1 MEEKVNTNHRL
12 TFVGLVLSLLVSLNV
27 LAAPAEKEWSM
38 LVYVNG
44 INSLDSY
51 GKMNINQMEAIG
63 STNDVNV
70 VVEWGSMSRK
80 DVQRLLVKKDNDTR
94 NVTSPVVQ
102 SLGDVDMG
110 DWHELVNF
118 VDWAHQNYPAK
129 HYFIAVWNH
138 GGGWHFVNEKMKPM
152 DISWDD
158 RSGNVITTE
167 QLGQAMGQISQIIG
181 HKVDIY
187 GSDACL
193 MGMVEV
199 ATEMQNSVDYF
210 VGSQDLEPGQGWPY
224 TPFLQKWTASASSMT
239 PAAVATLLS
248 KEYTAAYSGGVY
260 GHSSVTMSVLDMS
273 KLDGYKTALA
283 NLAKE
288 LNSLSSSNFSKVKKA
303 ASNAK
308 YFEGYDYRDILDFVN
323 KINQSSVTLSSS
335 PALAA
340 AQQSLVISNDQNQDK
355 QTWGLS
361 VWLPSDSY
369 DYDDYVGRYQNLKFN
384 QDTNW
389 LSLVKNIVG
398 E

>member
-1 MEEKVNTNHRL
+1 
-12 TFVGLVLSLLVSLNV
+12 
-27 LAAPAEKEWSM
+27 
-38 LVYVNG
+38 
-44 INSLDSY
+44 
-51 GKMNINQMEAIG
+51 
-63 STNDVNV
+63 
-70 VVEWGSMSRK
+70 
-80 DVQRLLVKKDNDTR
+80 
-94 NVTSPVVQ
+94 
-102 SLGDVDMG
+102 
-110 DWHELVNF
+110 
-118 VDWAHQNYPAK
+118 
-129 HYFIAVWNH
+129 
-138 GGGWHFVNEKMKPM
+138 
-152 DISWDD
+152 
-158 RSGNVITTE
+158 
-167 QLGQAMGQISQIIG
+167 
-181 HKVDIY
+181 
-187 GSDACL
+187 
-193 MGMVEV
+193 
-199 ATEMQNSVDYF
+199 
-210 VGSQDLEPGQGWPY
+210 
-224 TPFLQKWTASASSMT
+224 MT